1 MSRVFRLK
9 LQVIEIITLNLFA
22 EFRGGRVVVAE
33 GNADP
38 GELDPDPSLIVVEGG
53 LDVSHSVVLSDL
65 AEGVLHFAL
74 GAGAH
79 HLAHL
84 VHV

>member
-1 MSRVFRLK
+1 MSCVFRLK
-9 LQVIEIITLNLFA
+9 LQVIKIITFNLFA
-22 EFRGGRVVVAE
+22 EFRGGGIVVAE

-53 LDVSHSVVLSDL
+53 LDVSHSVVLSDF
-65 AEGVLHFAL
+65 AEGVLDFAL
-74 GAGAH
+74 GARVH
-79 HLAHL
+79 HLADL